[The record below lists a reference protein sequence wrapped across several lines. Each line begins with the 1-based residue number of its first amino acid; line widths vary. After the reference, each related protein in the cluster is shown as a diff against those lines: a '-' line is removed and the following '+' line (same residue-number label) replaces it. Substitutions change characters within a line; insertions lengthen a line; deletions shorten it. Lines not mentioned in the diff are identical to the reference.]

1 MSSRDQRQT
10 HEASS
15 PLATFDF
22 DGKNLADA
30 LVFLKRI
37 RSELR
42 QIRTACVWSDRFQVL
57 DVNQD
62 AFEIRGIGYADP
74 AICDVLDAVNAVYK
88 PDTIHEPTDEAFKEF
103 KTGKRYPWARDRV
116 M

>member
-1 MSSRDQRQT
+1 MSET
-10 HEASS
+10 K
-15 PLATFDF
+15 PLATFDYEP
-22 DGKNLADA
+22 GKLDDS

-42 QIRTACVWSDRFQVL
+42 QIRMVRVWTDRFAVF

-62 AFEIRGIGYADP
+62 CFEIRGIGYPDKE
-74 AICDVLDAVNAVYK
+74 ITTILDAVNTAYK
-88 PDTIHEPTDEAFKEF
+88 RELIHEPTDLEYKEF
-103 KTGKRYPWARDRV
+103 KTGRRYAWAADRV